1 MEALQLVLFLLAA
14 VVASSIVGRFLPA
27 LSLPLVQIALG
38 AIIAT
43 FVGTSF
49 DTGLDAELLLILF
62 IAPLHFNE
70 SRHADSGALW
80 NNRWGIFSLAFGLV
94 LVTVAAVG
102 FTLHALLPAIPLAAA
117 LAFGAAMGST
127 DAVAVTELSKDF
139 RFGKRH
145 ETLLTGEAFFNDV
158 TGTVVF
164 KTAIGFAATGALALG
179 HAGEE
184 FALEL
189 FGGLFGGVVLG
200 FLAWLLLELI
210 RRGGIDSPNLHVT
223 LELLLPFVIYLICK
237 QLHIG
242 GVIAVVMAGMVI
254 SFLPHRH
261 TPQTARQRMQA
272 KGVWD
277 TLGFIL
283 NGIIFVLLGMQLP
296 RFIAPAA
303 DGGFGDPLLMFGVV
317 IALTLVLELLR
328 FAWIAGM
335 DLIHCMHRRQPV
347 ASILDAEHVRSAL
360 ATAFAGPKGGI
371 TLSLMLT
378 VPAVLP
384 ASGALPVHDMLAS
397 VASGVILCTLLLA
410 NFAVPALV
418 PHKAASRRTKRQVD
432 AEARLLMRVIESI
445 GADAHQT
452 GSVTGDVS
460 RQMAAINDDVDEPAT
475 AIVMKRYADQLAD
488 VAKHASTDVAARTRE
503 VIAQCNA
510 RYERIEEIDGE
521 LRESG
526 FYAGDEGDGDSS
538 ALTAHLRALRDI
550 YDAVEDVQAQ
560 ALSRELE
567 YVKAMAHDGEIDP
580 KHAKE
585 LRNDVYIQQLTL

>member
-14 VVASSIVGRFLPA
+14 VVVSGIIGRFLPA
-27 LSLPLVQIALG
+27 LSLPLVQIAIG
-38 AIIAT
+38 AVIAAFIAT
-43 FVGTSF
+43 PL

-70 SRHADSGALW
+70 SKHADSGALW
-80 NNRWGIFSLAFGLV
+80 KNRWGIFSLAVGLV
-94 LVTVAAVG
+94 LVTVVTVG
-102 FTLHALLPAIPLAAA
+102 FALNALLPAIPLAAA
-117 LAFGAAMGST
+117 IAFGAAMGST

-164 KTAIGFAATGALALG
+164 KTAIGFAVTGALSLA

-184 FALEL
+184 FAMEL
-189 FGGLFGGVVLG
+189 FGGLFGGVMLG
-200 FLAWLLLELI
+200 FLAWLLLEFI
-210 RRGGIDSPNLHVT
+210 RRRGIDSPDLHVT
-223 LELLLPFVIYLICK
+223 LELLLPFVIYLICH

-242 GVIAVVMAGMVI
+242 AVIAVVMAGMAM
-254 SFLPHRH
+254 SLLPHRH

-277 TLGFIL
+277 TLNFIL

-296 RFIAPAA
+296 HLIVPAA
-303 DGGFGDPLLMFGVV
+303 EGGLGDPALMLGAVL
-317 IALTLVLELLR
+317 ALTLILEIVR

-335 DLIHCMHRRQPV
+335 DIVHCLIDKRPV
-347 ASILDAEHVRSAL
+347 RTLLDAEHFRSAL

-371 TLSLMLT
+371 TLSLILT
-378 VPAVLP
+378 VPATLP
-384 ASGALPVHDMLAS
+384 AAGALPIHNMLAS
-397 VASGVILCTLLLA
+397 IASGVILCTLLLA

-418 PHKAASRRTKRQVD
+418 PHKAESRRTKKQID
-432 AEARLLMRVIESI
+432 AEARLLMKVIESI
-445 GADAHQT
+445 KADSCHT
-452 GSVTGDVS
+452 GSVVGEASTDMTQSNG
-460 RQMAAINDDVDEPAT
+460 IDEPAT
-475 AIVMKRYADQLAD
+475 VIVMKRYADQLEDIAKSASAD
-488 VAKHASTDVAARTRE
+488 VAAQAKGIIAR
-503 VIAQCNA
+503 CNEQ
-510 RYERIEEIDGE
+510 YGRIEELDDE

-526 FYAGDEGDGDSS
+526 FYDGDEDAGDPSS
-538 ALTAHLRALRDI
+538 LTTHFRALREV
-550 YDAVEDVQAQ
+550 YDAVEDVQSQ
-560 ALSRELE
+560 ALARELE
-567 YVKAMAHDGEIDP
+567 YVKAMAHAGQIDP